1 MEKQKSFHIVMEK
14 QISFMGSERKKNR
27 ESLRKHGDLP
37 IHLATREGK
46 LSKVKEIIQNYSNY
60 QTKYLLAKQ
69 NLVERS
75 LFMTLQ
81 RMGMLWL
88 LARYLSTWTCKLLL
102 LQPGMAMIHSILLQS
117 RVILVRYN
125 MELCLGLMSL

>member
-14 QISFMGSERKKNR
+14 QISFIGSERKKNR

-37 IHLATREGK
+37 IHLATREGN

-69 NLVERS
+69 NLVGRS
-75 LFMTLQ
+75 LFMTL
-81 RMGMLWL
+81 
-88 LARYLSTWTCKLLL
+88 
-102 LQPGMAMIHSILLQS
+102 
-117 RVILVRYN
+117 
-125 MELCLGLMSL
+125 